1 MQEKQTKIL
10 IVIAA
15 LIVGVLMPYL
25 SRIPLAL
32 THGAWWIWSY
42 TRTSDGFI
50 GWTGF
55 HLFSLIP
62 ILIFGCVY
70 VSGNAKWAFYASV
83 LAHYA
88 VTWRIYY
95 SHGEPPFPD
104 DYFGSVLFPFPIGG
118 ASLLCG
124 LVALVVE
131 LLVVRQKA

>member
-1 MQEKQTKIL
+1 MQDKQSKIL

-32 THGAWWIWSY
+32 THGAGWIWKY
-42 TRTSDGFI
+42 MRTSDDFVR
-50 GWTGF
+50 WNGF

-62 ILIFGCVY
+62 IVIFGLVY
-70 VSGNAKWAFYASV
+70 VFGNARWAFYASV
-83 LAHYA
+83 CGHYA
-88 VTWRIYY
+88 VTSLIYY

-104 DYFGSVLFPFPIGG
+104 DYVGCVLFPFPIAG

-124 LVALVVE
+124 LIALAAE
-131 LLVVRQKA
+131 LIAVRLKA